1 MASQCCRERAI
12 LYVSRMGR
20 SPRLWSADD
29 NCRTA
34 LKGRGSARRPFGTWA
49 GPGQAEALS
58 VSLSAL
64 RAEIAAFR
72 QEVNRAFRDVRAE
85 MAGIKSSVS
94 ALETDVA
101 GLKADVA
108 GLKSDMTDVKGAPEE
123 ILRRLPPA
131 ASPAA

>member
-12 LYVSRMGR
+12 LWVSLIVRTRDYGQLMTTVEL
-20 SPRLWSADD
+20 RLKDVEVRVD
-29 NCRTA
+29 R
-34 LKGRGSARRPFGTWA
+34 LETWA

-58 VSLSAL
+58 VGLSAL

-101 GLKADVA
+101 GLK
-108 GLKSDMTDVKGAPEE
+108 SDMADIKGVLEE

-131 ASPAA
+131 A

>member
-12 LYVSRMGR
+12 LYVSRMVGAR
-20 SPRLWSADD
+20 DYGQLMTTVEQRLKDVEVRVD
-29 NCRTA
+29 R
-34 LKGRGSARRPFGTWA
+34 LETWA

-58 VSLSAL
+58 VGLSAL

-108 GLKSDMTDVKGAPEE
+108 GLKSDMSHVKGALEE

-131 ASPAA
+131 A

>member
-1 MASQCCRERAI
+1 MASQCCREHAI
-12 LYVSRMGR
+12 LYVSRMVG
-20 SPRLWSADD
+20 PRDYGQLMTTVEQ
-29 NCRTA
+29 R
-34 LKGRGSARRPFGTWA
+34 LKDLEVRVDRLETWA

-101 GLKADVA
+101 GLK
-108 GLKSDMTDVKGAPEE
+108 SDMADIKGVLEE

-131 ASPAA
+131 A